1 MRNDYILDLNK
12 IGKKTILSQIE
23 YNTISCASGA
33 ATSRMTNLHRL
44 FDNFLKISSH
54 YNILY
59 LIFLKIIILVT
70 FFVSLKKK
78 SLLKKFV
85 QVLF

>member
-54 YNILY
+54 YISFFF
-59 LIFLKIIILVT
+59 IIIILVT

-85 QVLF
+85 QILF

>member
-59 LIFLKIIILVT
+59 LILVT

>member
-54 YNILY
+54 FS
-59 LIFLKIIILVT
+59 IFFIIIILVT

-85 QVLF
+85 QFLF